1 MKESTHGGD
10 LVAARAVWGGEVLD
24 FSANLNPLGMP
35 ESVRQAAVGAV
46 KEAVHYPDP
55 LCRALSAAIARRD
68 GVAPEQVLCGN
79 GAADLVFRLA
89 FSERPRRALV
99 TAPTFSEYEEA
110 LSAAGCR
117 VVRHVLD
124 PERDFDLTEA
134 VLDDLEPGLDLAFF
148 CTPNNPTGQVI
159 RPALLDEIGERC
171 GKMGIRLVVDECF
184 LALSDGGEE
193 ASLAGY
199 LEQYPNLLLLR
210 AFTKSYAMPGLRL
223 GYCLSADTALLDR
236 LSRCAQPWSV
246 SGPAQAAGLAA
257 AAEPLHP
264 LLARQLIAPERSWL
278 TQAMEGLGLRVFP
291 SAANYLLFRA
301 PGVSDLKERLLGRG
315 VLIRSCA
322 NYPGLGE
329 DYYRVAVRLRGEN
342 ERLIQAMKEVL

>member
-1 MKESTHGGD
+1 
-10 LVAARAVWGGEVLD
+10 
-24 FSANLNPLGMP
+24 
-35 ESVRQAAVGAV
+35 
-46 KEAVHYPDP
+46 
-55 LCRALSAAIARRD
+55 
-68 GVAPEQVLCGN
+68 
-79 GAADLVFRLA
+79 
-89 FSERPRRALV
+89 
-99 TAPTFSEYEEA
+99 
-110 LSAAGCR
+110 
-117 VVRHVLD
+117 
-124 PERDFDLTEA
+124 
-134 VLDDLEPGLDLAFF
+134 
-148 CTPNNPTGQVI
+148 
-159 RPALLDEIGERC
+159 
-171 GKMGIRLVVDECF
+171 
-184 LALSDGGEE
+184 
-193 ASLAGY
+193 
-199 LEQYPNLLLLR
+199 
-210 AFTKSYAMPGLRL
+210 MPGLRL

-301 PGVSDLKERLLGRG
+301 PGVSDLKERLLGQG